1 MYIFGRDKQNPV
13 KYVGSKFSYKLNE
26 YLEGYCDLNAY
37 DEKIKDKQSYLSKI
51 PKVVE
56 PQQIAYQPPD
66 APIKKEAVRQ
76 NRYPIITSRNKA
88 IQNLPGYNPNEYYE
102 HTPTLGDVVSEI
114 NQYGMYDK
122 SISLRGVWA

>member
-37 DEKIKDKQSYLSKI
+37 DEKIKDKQSFLSKI

-66 APIKKEAVRQ
+66 APIKKETVRQ
-76 NRYPIITSRNKA
+76 SRYPIITSRNRA
-88 IQNLPGYNPNEYYE
+88 LQMLPEYNQNDYYE